1 MGLLEVYAS
10 AIPNDLLH
18 LSKKK
23 QKLELRKRFFAQ
35 KKLDNPNFTMSAWR
49 KEIRQAKE
57 QRNCTVQK
65 KKTSR
70 RKDEKVDRFMYNEQ
84 KHGKMP
90 MSGCAIVSL
99 KNAAESTMRYPSG
112 DQDSLFSTA
121 SFVSSSCAASSSSAS
136 SSASSSSFVDHQREP
151 VRTSRGQ
158 LRSLSSIVLQEIA
171 NAYSN
176 PEANVL
182 FHQTLIDAIEGP
194 GRNNRNTYSE
204 DINGKNV
211 NEEAEMGDSM
221 KYHQL
226 HRKRTKLRNQVK
238 SLIQKNNKDS
248 YYNDVV
254 LYDVNED
261 ANDTD
266 NDAKET
272 DTINGD
278 P

>member
-1 MGLLEVYAS
+1 
-10 AIPNDLLH
+10 
-18 LSKKK
+18 
-23 QKLELRKRFFAQ
+23 
-35 KKLDNPNFTMSAWR
+35 
-49 KEIRQAKE
+49 
-57 QRNCTVQK
+57 
-65 KKTSR
+65 
-70 RKDEKVDRFMYNEQ
+70 
-84 KHGKMP
+84 
-90 MSGCAIVSL
+90 
-99 KNAAESTMRYPSG
+99 
-112 DQDSLFSTA
+112 
-121 SFVSSSCAASSSSAS
+121 
-136 SSASSSSFVDHQREP
+136 
-151 VRTSRGQ
+151 
-158 LRSLSSIVLQEIA
+158 LQEIA

-194 GRNNRNTYSE
+194 GRNNRNTYLE
-204 DINGKNV
+204 DINGNNV
-211 NEEAEMGDSM
+211 NEEAEMGE

-272 DTINGD
+272 DGD